1 MNEVY
6 VSDNQGRRVPPDV
19 LAANPVAASGQT
31 LTDAATGGDHTATV
45 VGRATYAFTCNPAV
59 ANGNCIFSITGSILT
74 AANIE
79 WVCCVGETII
89 IQVPQAVT
97 TLHWE
102 SLANGGGG
110 WLRRIN

>member
-1 MNEVY
+1 MEAY
-6 VSDNQGRRVPPDV
+6 LSDNQGRRVPPDV
-19 LAANPVAASGQT
+19 LACNPVAASGIT
-31 LTDAATGGDHTATV
+31 LTDAATGGDETQTV
-45 VGRATYAFTCNPAV
+45 VGGATYAFTCNPAV
-59 ANGNCIFSITGSILT
+59 ANGNCIFSCTDTILT

-79 WVCCVGETII
+79 WVACVGETII
-89 IQVPQAVT
+89 IQVPQAKT